1 MVKHDAV
8 ARTEAVTF
16 AVVNGGPVC
25 KHFGYAVRAAWP
37 ERRLLSLRR
46 LLGLAEHFAARRL
59 IKAGTQS
66 GFADCFQNANRAD
79 ASDIGSVLR
88 NIEAHA
94 HVALRAQMIDL
105 VRLQFVKKL
114 HKIHR
119 VAEVS
124 VMQKQSHTVYV
135 WISVKMINSRGVKR
149 AGAADNPVNFIPFL
163 KQQIGQITSILAS
176 NAGDERPLHWALIVG
191 RFCETP
197 IEEHL
202 DGISGG
208 NAHS

>member
-46 LLGLAEHFAARRL
+46 LLGLAENFAARRL
-59 IKAGTQS
+59 IKTRTQS
-66 GFADCFQNANRAD
+66 DFADCFQNANGPD

-119 VAEVS
+119 VAEVP
-124 VMQKQSHTVYV
+124 VMKKHSHPVYV

-149 AGAADNPVNFIPFL
+149 AGAANNPVDFVAFL
-163 KQQIGQITSILAS
+163 KQQISQITSVLAGD
-176 NAGDERPLHWALIVG
+176 AGDER
-191 RFCETP
+191 RF
-197 IEEHL
+197 HL
-202 DGISGG
+202 G
-208 NAHS
+208 NN